1 MPLIFFKDKFIVDFV
16 CVFSWKV
23 KYVQDYSYYVEYKD
37 LWKVLLAPISF
48 WPDKYKKVY
57 IWKMYQYS
65 I

>member
-1 MPLIFFKDKFIVDFV
+1 M
-16 CVFSWKV
+16 